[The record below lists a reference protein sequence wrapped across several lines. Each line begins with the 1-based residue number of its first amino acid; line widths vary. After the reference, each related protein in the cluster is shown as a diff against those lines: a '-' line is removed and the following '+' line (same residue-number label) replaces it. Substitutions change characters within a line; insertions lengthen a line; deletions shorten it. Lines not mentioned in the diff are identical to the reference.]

1 MSFVFPVGPVEH
13 PYYILLAT
21 AIIIASVL
29 VHFQAIVSSFAGM
42 QTCMVIFVRH
52 FLVYVISNLH
62 VYTDISFVCPV
73 GLVEHLVEHPYF
85 ILLATAIASVLAL
98 FFLYFLAIIS
108 SFAGIRTCMV
118 IIVRHFLV
126 YFKPKKKKWHNKI
139 LNGTDFHP
147 PAISLLVG

>member
-1 MSFVFPVGPVEH
+1 
-13 PYYILLAT
+13 
-21 AIIIASVL
+21 
-29 VHFQAIVSSFAGM
+29 
-42 QTCMVIFVRH
+42 MVIFVRH

-126 YFKPKKKKWHNKI
+126 YFKPKKK
-139 LNGTDFHP
+139 NGTL
-147 PAISLLVG
+147 IYY